1 MGVQANTG
9 FALQLNLEQS
19 ESGISNPEPLSLIF
33 PTSSLLHL
41 LESESLDVLLLHG
54 VLMVVLCML
63 VMQITSSEFGNSET
77 KQTFYKKNK
86 FKPNLGQK
94 KKKKKK
100 KKPHLGQKKKKKKK
114 KKS

>member
-1 MGVQANTG
+1 MLWDLNEGSHLYHLPAGGVITALEFSPSKYC

-86 FKPNLGQK
+86 FKP
-94 KKKKKK
+94 
-100 KKPHLGQKKKKKKK
+100 
-114 KKS
+114 